1 MNELKFSLPFADQHF
16 YPMKNISKV
25 ILISSFFYF
34 STDLTWAQKAEFPIV
49 ENYGGIF
56 HIPEATEVPDPN
68 GEFKI
73 IIDLVSASENP
84 KEINRMLDNV
94 ARMMN
99 LHVLGGVSKDNLHVK
114 VAIHGGAIFSVLN
127 DAYYEKLYG
136 VKNPNLPVYEA
147 LKKAGVEF
155 YVCGQSLI
163 ARNMKTSDVWEGSE
177 IALSML
183 TTLTKYVPQG
193 YMLMRF

>member
-1 MNELKFSLPFADQHF
+1 MKKIILSLLLFGA
-16 YPMKNISKV
+16 MLNVSKGQQ
-25 ILISSFFYF
+25 IGL
-34 STDLTWAQKAEFPIV
+34 DPIV
-49 ENYGGIF
+49 SGFGKVFE
-56 HIPEATEVPDPN
+56 IPEATERPDPN

-73 IIDLVSASENP
+73 IIDLVSGAEDP
-84 KEINRMLDNV
+84 KQINRMVDNI

-99 LHVLGGVSKDNLHVK
+99 LHGVGGVAKENLSVK
-114 VAIHGGAIFSVLN
+114 VAVHGGAVFSILN

-147 LKKAGVEF
+147 LKEAGVEF
-155 YVCGQSLI
+155 YVCGQSLV
-163 ARNMKTSDVWEGSE
+163 ARNMKTTDVWEGTE

-183 TTLTKYVPQG
+183 TVLTKYVPEG